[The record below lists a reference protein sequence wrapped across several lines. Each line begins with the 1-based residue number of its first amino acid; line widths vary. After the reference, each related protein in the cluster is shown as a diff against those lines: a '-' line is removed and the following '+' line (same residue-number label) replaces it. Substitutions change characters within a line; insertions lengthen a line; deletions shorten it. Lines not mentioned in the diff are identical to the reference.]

1 MLVDYFMII
10 IIYFYYNYNYN
21 YYYYYYYYYYYLCYV
36 QVNLVLL
43 VSRKNPLEWVILL
56 VTNGYKVWLSVKSQE
71 RKLFVVFLQFLVM
84 RSSTRFL
91 ELNLYQYPEV
101 TYSDL

>member
-1 MLVDYFMII
+1 MEKSYQIEHYFPRNFLLPCDKRLTLYNPRPSLPTFSLVFITP
-10 IIYFYYNYNYN
+10 FNFK
-21 YYYYYYYYYYYLCYV
+21 C
-36 QVNLVLL
+36 
-43 VSRKNPLEWVILL
+43 
-56 VTNGYKVWLSVKSQE
+56 QE

-91 ELNLYQYPEV
+91 ALILYQYPEV